1 VNLGPLWLSL
11 EVALIATAI
20 AGVLGV
26 GLAAL
31 MAQTRFFG
39 SDIVDALI
47 TAPMVLPPT
56 VLGWYLLVALGR
68 NSALGRAYESLT
80 GDTIVFTRTGAVVA
94 AAVAAFPF
102 IVKSAR
108 AAMEDVDLRYI
119 GAARTLGANPPRVLV
134 TIILPLSKGGIASGL
149 ALGFA
154 RALGEFGM
162 TMMLGGNLPGTTRT
176 GALAIYDAWQG
187 NRDSDASTLAAA
199 MTVLGLATLYVFNR
213 LSHRPRHGF

>member
-1 VNLGPLWLSL
+1 VSPLWLSL
-11 EVALIATAI
+11 EVALVATVI
-20 AGVLGV
+20 AGVFGV
-26 GLAAL
+26 ALAAL

-39 SDIVDALI
+39 TDVIDAVI

-56 VLGWYLLVALGR
+56 VLGWYLLLVFGHD
-68 NSALGRAYESLT
+68 SAVGRAFEALT
-80 GDTIVFTRTGAVVA
+80 GGGIAFTQAGIVLA

-108 AAMEDVDLRYI
+108 AAMEDVDVRLT
-119 GAARTLGANPPRVLV
+119 GAARTLGANPMRVLV
-134 TIILPLSKGGIASGL
+134 TIVLPLAKGGIASGL
-149 ALGFA
+149 TLGFA

-187 NRDSDASTLAAA
+187 HRDADAATLAAA
-199 MTVLGLATLYVFNR
+199 MTVLGIATLYVFNR
-213 LSHRPRHGF
+213 LSRRPRHGF